1 MTDKR
6 YLPEG
11 GLFGTP
17 QNTEYISSR
26 EMLERAMREGRI
38 LEALAV
44 KCDCTEMTL
53 TVDLGGMNGY
63 IKRDSAA
70 YSPAGEE
77 IKDIAVIT
85 RVGHAVAFTVTGFF
99 TDADGRTAAMLSRAQ
114 AQKRC
119 FEDRVSRLVPGDII
133 PVRVTHLESFGAFV
147 DIGCGLVAL
156 LTVETL
162 AVSRISH
169 PRERVAVGEKLWAAV
184 RDVGDNGSRI
194 YMSLRE
200 LLGTW
205 EENAA
210 LFSPAQTVTGTVR
223 SVEEYGVFVELM
235 PNLCGLAELRDGAA
249 PGKHCAVYIKSI
261 IPERMKIKLI
271 IIDTAAQIQ
280 TRPPLRY
287 FVDPDRTP
295 HISEWRYSPECC
307 PRLIETRFG
316 EGEETEGTDSGT
328 F

>member
-1 MTDKR
+1 MTDKS

-156 LTVETL
+156 MTVDTL
-162 AVSRISH
+162 SVSRISH
-169 PRERVAVGEKLWAAV
+169 PRERVAVGEKLWGGGQG
-184 RDVGDNGSRI
+184 RRG
-194 YMSLRE
+194 
-200 LLGTW
+200 
-205 EENAA
+205 
-210 LFSPAQTVTGTVR
+210 
-223 SVEEYGVFVELM
+223 
-235 PNLCGLAELRDGAA
+235 
-249 PGKHCAVYIKSI
+249 
-261 IPERMKIKLI
+261 
-271 IIDTAAQIQ
+271 
-280 TRPPLRY
+280 
-287 FVDPDRTP
+287 
-295 HISEWRYSPECC
+295 
-307 PRLIETRFG
+307 
-316 EGEETEGTDSGT
+316 
-328 F
+328 

>member
-99 TDADGRTAAMLSRAQ
+99 TDADGRDGSDAVARA
-114 AQKRC
+114 
-119 FEDRVSRLVPGDII
+119 
-133 PVRVTHLESFGAFV
+133 GA
-147 DIGCGLVAL
+147 
-156 LTVETL
+156 E
-162 AVSRISH
+162 AV
-169 PRERVAVGEKLWAAV
+169 L
-184 RDVGDNGSRI
+184 
-194 YMSLRE
+194 
-200 LLGTW
+200 
-205 EENAA
+205 
-210 LFSPAQTVTGTVR
+210 
-223 SVEEYGVFVELM
+223 
-235 PNLCGLAELRDGAA
+235 
-249 PGKHCAVYIKSI
+249 
-261 IPERMKIKLI
+261 
-271 IIDTAAQIQ
+271 
-280 TRPPLRY
+280 
-287 FVDPDRTP
+287 
-295 HISEWRYSPECC
+295 
-307 PRLIETRFG
+307 
-316 EGEETEGTDSGT
+316 
-328 F
+328 